1 MYTQSE
7 IYNRLKA
14 RLQEAIEKD
23 WQGRALDAVN
33 DAFCYWY
40 YERLITKDQY
50 EELSAI
56 YQAWENSWTDEN

>member
-7 IYNRLKA
+7 IYNRLKT

-23 WQGRALDAVN
+23 WQGRGLDAVN

-40 YERLITKDQY
+40 HERRITKEQY
-50 EELSAI
+50 EEIAAT
-56 YQAWENSWTDEN
+56 YQAWEDSWSE